1 MIKRTAFKHGWWY
14 HYCLHNKKSDKL
26 ITNGFSQLQSYL
38 LAMFDKCPHQHFE
51 NGPRSS
57 RIKFQLPSL
66 NIKEH
71 ANHEICNLTRLGL
84 EINEERYKSNHMK
97 VQMFMLE
104 HDKKTVSIEVPV
116 WLKTREFGSF
126 KTHFD
131 SEYPLTGH
139 IDLLQ
144 VDKNNIWVWDYKPG
158 ASKEKYAATQTY
170 FYALMLSNRTGIPLD
185 KFRCGWFDTCNCFTF
200 KPERKSLDEF

>member
-1 MIKRTAFKHGWWY
+1 
-14 HYCLHNKKSDKL
+14 
-26 ITNGFSQLQSYL
+26 
-38 LAMFDKCPHQHFE
+38 MFDKCPHEYFE

-57 RIKFQLPSL
+57 KLKFQLPSL

-71 ANHEICNLTRLGL
+71 NNHPICDLTQHGL

-97 VQMFMLE
+97 VQMFLLE
-104 HDKKTVSIEVPV
+104 NDKKTVSIEVPV
-116 WLKTREFGSF
+116 WLKTKEFGSF

-144 VDKNNIWVWDYKPG
+144 IDKDKIWVWDYKPG
-158 ASKEKYAATQTY
+158 ASKEKYASTQTY
-170 FYALMLSNRTGIPLD
+170 FYALMLSNRTKIPLD
-185 KFRCGWFDTCNCFTF
+185 KFRCGWFDSCNCYTF
-200 KPERKSLDEF
+200 KPELKNLNDF